1 MDFITKMAIGPIPGI
16 YLEASTNGAEAD
28 TPPGPH
34 ILYGSMVNW
43 TYWVANTGP
52 LALSSVAVTDNM
64 GVSIT
69 CPKYTL
75 NQGESMTCTASG
87 TATLGQYSNIGSVS
101 ANPPGGLPIVTAS
114 DPSHYFGAQPSI
126 QIVKKTNGVNSDLGP
141 GPDILVGSTV
151 NWTYDVTNTGNVS
164 LTNVIVEDSDLTL
177 FLACSGTVLTPGSSL
192 TCTASGNA
200 VGGFYENTATVTAN
214 PPDNLPPVS
223 ATDVDHYQG
232 VGPDVQITKE
242 ISVNGGATWLPADV
256 APTPTLL
263 FGYAPKFKFIITN
276 NGDVPLVN
284 ILVTDTVHNL
294 SGCGFPTSLGIGA
307 SIPCTITGNWEAG
320 ERISTASVSADYTDQ
335 YNNKKT
341 VLDSDSSRYFGVQI
355 AVGVIKEISLDNQL
369 TWQDANDPIGLSLL
383 STGAAPRYRITVH
396 NTSNVPLNVNLTDS
410 PFSLPGGCASGVL
423 QADDGTPDTGL
434 DQRICLVTG
443 TWVAGPQPNTATASI
458 TFTDS
463 GGHSISASDHD
474 SAFYFGASPNL
485 ALIFEI
491 SLNNAST
498 WLDGGTTPEPTL
510 LSGVNPQYRLT
521 ILNTGNVRI
530 DDIQITDDELPLSGC
545 DSPVNL
551 DAGNSKVCT
560 AISGWTP
567 GSHIF
572 NISTTAKFT
581 DSVGNLWTF
590 DLLKSAHYFGADP
603 HLLVVNEISIGS
615 GSTWLPAESAP
626 GPYLLQSAD
635 QPQFRLTLTNSG
647 NVALTATMADLGFS
661 LLPGCAN
668 GLLTPSASRQCTIT
682 VGWTS
687 GNHQNT
693 ATASAIYVD
702 TAGHSRNV
710 SDDDLAFY
718 FGAWP
723 MLNLEKYVSGDNGQT
738 WQDADLQPGPYFMET
753 STLKYK
759 LVLDNTGNVPVMNP
773 TWNDPGFNLT
783 TCPLPVT
790 FTPEAAPVECML
802 AGTWSAGQRSNL
814 ASASSSYND
823 TAGHAV
829 APSDTDAAH
838 YFGARPGV
846 TIEKRTNGEDADA
859 APGPTILVGG
869 PVHWTYVITNTGNVP
884 IADIT
889 VTDDNGTP
897 LSTLDDFTAI
907 CNSTNLGPGGGQ
919 ICTADGQT
927 VIGPYANVAEVSAQP
942 TVGTTQIGPL
952 LASSDLSHYFGAE
965 ISYILEK
972 TTNGEVLDN
981 NAPGPFIEIGQM
993 VTWAFK
999 VTNTGNIPLT
1009 NISVKDDN
1017 GTVGDP
1023 SDDLLVCTISSVDP
1037 GKSNVPNSCK
1047 FSAPA
1052 VAGQYTNVGRAEVDI
1067 LDKEFSEYDY
1077 GHYYGF
1083 DPDQWLDMT
1092 VTLNSLSTGSPPG
1105 VYLPAGDDI
1114 HLLYMVYNSSPSE
1127 MIINGLTDDSGTPE
1141 ILSDD
1146 VNFCQN
1152 VVLAPFSTHVCP
1164 RALTQA

>member
-1 MDFITKMAIGPIPGI
+1 M
-16 YLEASTNGAEAD
+16 
-28 TPPGPH
+28 
-34 ILYGSMVNW
+34 
-43 TYWVANTGP
+43 
-52 LALSSVAVTDNM
+52 
-64 GVSIT
+64 
-69 CPKYTL
+69 
-75 NQGESMTCTASG
+75 
-87 TATLGQYSNIGSVS
+87 
-101 ANPPGGLPIVTAS
+101 
-114 DPSHYFGAQPSI
+114 
-126 QIVKKTNGVNSDLGP
+126 
-141 GPDILVGSTV
+141 
-151 NWTYDVTNTGNVS
+151 
-164 LTNVIVEDSDLTL
+164 
-177 FLACSGTVLTPGSSL
+177 
-192 TCTASGNA
+192 
-200 VGGFYENTATVTAN
+200 
-214 PPDNLPPVS
+214 
-223 ATDVDHYQG
+223 
-232 VGPDVQITKE
+232 
-242 ISVNGGATWLPADV
+242 
-256 APTPTLL
+256 
-263 FGYAPKFKFIITN
+263 
-276 NGDVPLVN
+276 
-284 ILVTDTVHNL
+284 
-294 SGCGFPTSLGIGA
+294 
-307 SIPCTITGNWEAG
+307 
-320 ERISTASVSADYTDQ
+320 
-335 YNNKKT
+335 
-341 VLDSDSSRYFGVQI
+341 SSRF
-355 AVGVIKEISLDNQL
+355 
-369 TWQDANDPIGLSLL
+369 QD
-383 STGAAPRYRITVH
+383 
-396 NTSNVPLNVNLTDS
+396 VN
-410 PFSLPGGCASGVL
+410 
-423 QADDGTPDTGL
+423 
-434 DQRICLVTG
+434 
-443 TWVAGPQPNTATASI
+443 
-458 TFTDS
+458 
-463 GGHSISASDHD
+463 
-474 SAFYFGASPNL
+474 
-485 ALIFEI
+485 
-491 SLNNAST
+491 
-498 WLDGGTTPEPTL
+498 
-510 LSGVNPQYRLT
+510 
-521 ILNTGNVRI
+521 
-530 DDIQITDDELPLSGC
+530 
-545 DSPVNL
+545 SPVNL

-560 AISGWTP
+560 AVSGWTP

-572 NISTTAKFT
+572 NISTSAQFT
-581 DSVGNLWTF
+581 DSVGNLWTI

-603 HLLVVNEISIGS
+603 HLLAVNEISIDS
-615 GSTWLPAESAP
+615 GSTWLPAKFAP

-647 NVALTATMADLGFS
+647 NVALTATMADSGFS

-759 LVLDNTGNVPVMNP
+759 LVLDNTGNVPVVNP
-773 TWNDPGFNLT
+773 TWSDPGFNLT

-814 ASASSSYND
+814 ASANSSYND

-829 APSDTDAAH
+829 APSDMDAAH

-846 TIEKRTNGEDADA
+846 TIKKRTNGEDADA

-972 TTNGEVLDN
+972 TTNSEVLDN

-1037 GKSNVPNSCK
+1037 GKSNAQIRANFLHLPWLANIPMLGVLKWIFWIKSFPNM
-1047 FSAPA
+1047 
-1052 VAGQYTNVGRAEVDI
+1052 I
-1067 LDKEFSEYDY
+1067 
-1077 GHYYGF
+1077 
-1083 DPDQWLDMT
+1083 T
-1092 VTLNSLSTGSPPG
+1092 V
-1105 VYLPAGDDI
+1105 
-1114 HLLYMVYNSSPSE
+1114 
-1127 MIINGLTDDSGTPE
+1127 IITD
-1141 ILSDD
+1141 
-1146 VNFCQN
+1146 
-1152 VVLAPFSTHVCP
+1152 
-1164 RALTQA
+1164 